1 MLSNTLSFPELLQ
14 DSLEKAAPTR
24 PAPRPP
30 CRSRRGAGSVA
41 PSQPAGRGA
50 AGFSGAAGMG
60 RGPELGF
67 LPSLTALPPPAA
79 WEQMCCLCQPW
90 QAPLSFHQ
98 CSAKPRAWLPQQPEP
113 RPLLPLGLAPRA
125 AAPVSLGMEAE
136 SSAHSACLAVT
147 LPLFSLFLS
156 LPPSRTGLFVGKFN
170 ADEQLGLR
178 AGRPAARRRAL
189 LPRGGWTQACPGRAW
204 AASLQQGAFAGSLF
218 PATLRTPPAGLRTR
232 GEMGNHRDGW

>member
-113 RPLLPLGLAPRA
+113 RPLLPLGLALCA

-156 LPPSRTGLFVGKFN
+156 LPPSR
-170 ADEQLGLR
+170 R
-178 AGRPAARRRAL
+178 
-189 LPRGGWTQACPGRAW
+189 
-204 AASLQQGAFAGSLF
+204 SLCWKIQC
-218 PATLRTPPAGLRTR
+218 R
-232 GEMGNHRDGW
+232 

>member
-1 MLSNTLSFPELLQ
+1 MLSNTLSFPELLR

-156 LPPSRTGLFVGKFN
+156 LPPSR
-170 ADEQLGLR
+170 R
-178 AGRPAARRRAL
+178 
-189 LPRGGWTQACPGRAW
+189 
-204 AASLQQGAFAGSLF
+204 SLCWKIQC
-218 PATLRTPPAGLRTR
+218 R
-232 GEMGNHRDGW
+232 